1 MMAAVIAAVFAL
13 SAYNQAVEPRSRLWL
28 GALLVVV
35 LAYGYLEFAM
45 PADLSGNDAAAD
57 RHPDA
62 MKFKAAG
69 YVMVAAGLS
78 LLGALAGGLFRA
90 RAPAVRIGG
99 YAFVAAFV
107 GLYVLGFFL
116 VTPR

>member
-1 MMAAVIAAVFAL
+1 MIAAVFAL
-13 SAYNQAVEPRSRLWL
+13 SAYNQAAEPRSRLWL
-28 GALLVVV
+28 VALLVVA

-45 PADLSGNDAAAD
+45 PADLSGNDAATD

-69 YVMVAAGLS
+69 HVEVAAGLS
-78 LLGALAGGLFRA
+78 LLGAWVGGLFRA
-90 RAPAVRIGG
+90 QATAARIGG
-99 YAFVAAFV
+99 YAFVATFV

-116 VTPR
+116 VTAR